1 MRTSLT
7 LPAVFAG
14 SGMAHW
20 PAGKMVKPLVGNAA
34 GRGAPLG
41 ESRTRVLVVEDD
53 ASIRRLVERAL
64 LWEGFTV
71 DVVATGYAAL
81 RAIQHAP
88 PDLIVLDLMLP
99 DLDGLEV
106 CRRIRMAQAA
116 SDHPASG
123 VLMLTARVAV
133 PERVAGLGAG
143 ADDYLGKPFAV
154 EEFVARVHAVLR
166 RRQVISQDTG
176 AHPLQFDDLT
186 VDVRT
191 RTAVRA
197 GRVLQL
203 STREFDLLTFFLRHP
218 NVVLSQDVIKDGVW
232 GEDFFGESN
241 VVAVVVRALRRE
253 LEAGGAARLI
263 QTIRG
268 AGYVLR
274 QA

>member
-1 MRTSLT
+1 MVAD
-7 LPAVFAG
+7 PFVGEDAG
-14 SGMAHW
+14 NGARV
-20 PAGKMVKPLVGNAA
+20 GKPQA
-34 GRGAPLG
+34 
-41 ESRTRVLVVEDD
+41 RVLVVEDD

-64 LWEGFTV
+64 LWEGFAV
-71 DVVATGYAAL
+71 DVVATGQAAL

-106 CRRIRMAQAA
+106 CRRIRTAQAA
-116 SDHPASG
+116 TGHPASG

-133 PERVAGLGAG
+133 PERVVGLGAG

-154 EEFVARVHAVLR
+154 EELLARVHAVLR

-176 AHPLQFDDLT
+176 ARPLQFDDLT

-241 VVAVVVRALRRE
+241 VVAVVVGALRRE
-253 LEAGGAARLI
+253 LEAGGASRLI

-274 QA
+274 PA

>member
-1 MRTSLT
+1 M
-7 LPAVFAG
+7 VAG
-14 SGMAHW
+14 
-20 PAGKMVKPLVGNAA
+20 PLVGKDA
-34 GRGAPLG
+34 GDGARFGKPQA
-41 ESRTRVLVVEDD
+41 RVLVVEDD

-64 LWEGFTV
+64 LWEGFAV
-71 DVVATGYAAL
+71 DVVATGQAAL

-133 PERVAGLGAG
+133 PERVVGLGAG

-154 EEFVARVHAVLR
+154 EELVARVQALLR
-166 RRQVISQDTG
+166 RRQTVSPNT
-176 AHPLQFDDLT
+176 AAPPLRFDDLT
-186 VDVRT
+186 VDVRA
-191 RTAVRA
+191 RTAVRG
-197 GRVLQL
+197 GRPLQL

-241 VVAVVVRALRRE
+241 VVAVVVGALRRE
-253 LEAGGAARLI
+253 LEAGGASRLI

-274 QA
+274 PA